1 MAMSKKQINPTLGLL
16 KENKYLESIAEIADV
31 DDIDAY
37 MEKPFTVGA
46 VDVGYGN
53 VKYLTVSEGDKSFN
67 HGHFPAIAPIA
78 PNIDMSGGMLGKR
91 NTKIIEIET
100 VRYEVGVDAG
110 MTATGTDTV
119 RVLNDSYIFSP
130 QYKALFL
137 GALSYMGKES
147 YDVIVMGLPVKNMYN
162 AEKLKQQFTGKFEID
177 DGKEVEIKKV
187 LVIPQPLGGFYDIAI
202 RENMYDEMIDE
213 INLVIDPGYLTFDF
227 LLLNGL
233 TPIESRSDAMNG
245 GMSKV
250 LISMAKS
257 ISAEIERPYT
267 DYEAIDKALR
277 KPKMV
282 EDPKTGEK
290 VPKRIIKIAGKKL
303 DLLPHIIKTASV
315 IENSI
320 TAMKNVVQSYDD
332 IDNILLV
339 GGPEG
344 VFEKKIIENL
354 DGRELLKSKEPI
366 YSNVTGFFFWGVVDM
381 LSE

>member
-1 MAMSKKQINPTLGLL
+1 MSKKQINPTLGLL

-162 AEKLKQQFTGKFEID
+162 AEKLKQQFTGKFEIN

>member
-1 MAMSKKQINPTLGLL
+1 MSKKQLNPTLSLL
-16 KENKYLESIAEIADV
+16 KDKEYLESIAEIADV
-31 DDIDAY
+31 DDIDAC
-37 MEKPFTVGA
+37 MDKPFTVGA

-53 VKYLTVSEGDKSFN
+53 VKYVTVSEGDSSFE

-78 PNIDMSGGMLGKR
+78 PSVDMSGGMLGKR
-91 NTKIIEIET
+91 NTKVIEIET
-100 VRYEVGVDAG
+100 VKYEVGVDAG

-119 RVLNDSYIFSP
+119 RVLNDTYIFSP

-137 GALSYMGKES
+137 GALSYMGKET
-147 YDVIVMGLPVKNMYN
+147 YDVVVMGLPVKNMYN
-162 AEKLKQQFTGKFEID
+162 AGKLEEQFTGKFEID
-177 DGKEVEIKKV
+177 GGKEVEIKKV

-257 ISAEIERPYT
+257 ISSDIGRSYT

-290 VPKRIIKIAGKKL
+290 VPKRILKIAGKKI

-366 YSNVTGFFFWGVVDM
+366 YSNVTGFFFWGVVYA
-381 LSE
+381 LSQL

>member
-1 MAMSKKQINPTLGLL
+1 MSKKQINPTLGLL

-277 KPKMV
+277 KPIMV

>member
-1 MAMSKKQINPTLGLL
+1 MSKKQINPTLGLL

-53 VKYLTVSEGDKSFN
+53 VKYLTVSEGETSFN

-162 AEKLKQQFTGKFEID
+162 AEKLKKQFTGKFEID
-177 DGKEVEIKKV
+177 NGKEVEIKKV

-227 LLLNGL
+227 LLLYGL

>member
-1 MAMSKKQINPTLGLL
+1 MSKKQINPTLGLL